1 MLFLNQKIQYGKKYI
16 FIVFLMLSFLIFSTS
31 ITFAQPTSVIYLL
44 NIEGAIN
51 PITAQYIVDGIE
63 EAEDKQAECVI
74 IQMDTPGG
82 LDESM
87 RNIIKKMLNSRVPVV
102 IYIAPQGA
110 RAASAGAFITMAA
123 NIAAMAPGTN
133 IGAAHPV
140 AMGEG
145 QIDEETKAKI
155 VNDAAAYIKSIANSR
170 NRNEEIAEK
179 FVRDS
184 LSITEQEA
192 LENNIIEFIASSVDE
207 LIFMIDGVKVT
218 TAEGDRKLNTLGK
231 EIIEY
236 KMSAKD
242 LFLHSLTNPNIAY
255 ILLFLG
261 IFGILGEFNNPG
273 ALFPGIFGSICLIL
287 AFVAFQMIAIN
298 FAGFILI
305 ALGIIF
311 FIFEMYTPTFGL
323 LTAGGIISLILGS
336 FMLTKDLA
344 PYLKISTG
352 IILTMVLATA
362 GFFIFALTKGIKIQR
377 KKPIFGKESM
387 IGMIGTARTDLNPNG
402 QVFLHGEIWQATT
415 SDEKPVKKGE
425 QVIVEALDG
434 LRLIVKKTDTDK
446 KEE

>member
-44 NIEGAIN
+44 NVEGTID
-51 PITAQYIVDGIE
+51 PITAQYMIEGIR
-63 EAEDKQAECVI
+63 EADDNQAECVI

-87 RNIIKKMLNSRVPVV
+87 RNIIKEMLNSRVPVV

-123 NIAAMAPGTN
+123 NIAAMSPGTN

-155 VNDAAAYIKSIANSR
+155 VNDASAYIKSIANSR

-218 TAEGDRKLNTLGK
+218 TSEGDRKLNTLGK

-236 KMSAKD
+236 KMSTKD

>member
-1 MLFLNQKIQYGKKYI
+1 MLFLNQKIHYGKKNI
-16 FIVFLMLSFLIFSTS
+16 FIVFLILSFIIFSTS
-31 ITFAQPTSVIYLL
+31 INFAKPSSVIYLL

-82 LDESM
+82 LDDSM

-102 IYIAPQGA
+102 IYVAPQGA
-110 RAASAGAFITMAA
+110 RAASAGAFITIAA

-170 NRNEEIAEK
+170 NRNEDMAEK

-192 LENNIIEFIASSVDE
+192 LENNIIEFIAGSVDE

-218 TAEGDRKLNTLGK
+218 TSEEDKKLNTSGK
-231 EIIEY
+231 EILEY
-236 KMSAKD
+236 KMSVKD

-261 IFGILGEFNNPG
+261 IYGILGEFSNPG

-298 FAGFILI
+298 FAGFVLI

-311 FIFEMYTPTFGL
+311 FILEIYTPTFGL
-323 LTAGGIISLILGS
+323 LTAGGIISLTLGS
-336 FMLTKDLA
+336 FMLSKDLA
-344 PYLKISTG
+344 PFLKISTG
-352 IILTMVLATA
+352 IIITMVLATA
-362 GFFIFALTKGIKIQR
+362 AFFIFALTKGIKIQR

-387 IGMIGTARTDLNPNG
+387 IGMIGTARTNLNPDG
-402 QVFLHGEIWQATT
+402 QVFIHGEIWQATT

-434 LRLIVKKTDTDK
+434 LCLIVKKTDTDK

>member
-1 MLFLNQKIQYGKKYI
+1 MLFLNQKIHYGKKNI
-16 FIVFLMLSFLIFSTS
+16 FIVFLILSFIIFSTS
-31 ITFAQPTSVIYLL
+31 INFAQPSSVIYLL

-82 LDESM
+82 LDDSM

-102 IYIAPQGA
+102 IYVAPQGA
-110 RAASAGAFITMAA
+110 RAASAGAFITIAA

-170 NRNEEIAEK
+170 NRNEDMAEK

-192 LENNIIEFIASSVDE
+192 LENNIIEFIAGSVDE
-207 LIFMIDGVKVT
+207 LIFMIDGVKVST
-218 TAEGDRKLNTLGK
+218 SEGDRKLNTSGK

-236 KMSAKD
+236 KMSVKD

-261 IFGILGEFNNPG
+261 IYGILGEFSNPG

-298 FAGFILI
+298 FAGFVLI

-311 FIFEMYTPTFGL
+311 FIFEIYTPTFGL
-323 LTAGGIISLILGS
+323 LTAGGIISLTLGS

-344 PYLKISTG
+344 PFLKISTG

-362 GFFIFALTKGIKIQR
+362 AFFIFALTKGIKIQR

-387 IGMIGTARTDLNPNG
+387 IGMIGTARTNLNPDG

>member
-31 ITFAQPTSVIYLL
+31 TTFAQPTSVIYLL
-44 NIEGAIN
+44 KVEGTID
-51 PITAQYIVDGIE
+51 PITAQYMIEGIR
-63 EAEDKQAECVI
+63 EADDNQAECVI

-87 RNIIKKMLNSRVPVV
+87 RNIIKEMLNSRVPVV

-123 NIAAMAPGTN
+123 NIAAMSPGTN

-155 VNDAAAYIKSIANSR
+155 VNDASAYIKSIANSR

-218 TAEGDRKLNTLGK
+218 TSEGDRKLNTLGK

-236 KMSAKD
+236 KMSTKD

>member
-1 MLFLNQKIQYGKKYI
+1 MLFLNQKIQYEKKYI

-31 ITFAQPTSVIYLL
+31 ITFAQPASVIYLL

>member
-1 MLFLNQKIQYGKKYI
+1 MLFLNQKIHYGKKNI
-16 FIVFLMLSFLIFSTS
+16 FIVFLILSFIIFSTS
-31 ITFAQPTSVIYLL
+31 INFAQPSSVIYLL

-82 LDESM
+82 LDDSM

-102 IYIAPQGA
+102 IYVAPQGA
-110 RAASAGAFITMAA
+110 RAASAGAFITIAA

-170 NRNEEIAEK
+170 NRNEDMAEK

-192 LENNIIEFIASSVDE
+192 LENNIIEFIAGSVDE

-218 TAEGDRKLNTLGK
+218 TSEGDKKLNTSGK
-231 EIIEY
+231 EILEY
-236 KMSAKD
+236 KMSVKD

-261 IFGILGEFNNPG
+261 IYGILGEFSNPG

-298 FAGFILI
+298 FAGFVLI

-311 FIFEMYTPTFGL
+311 FILEIYTPTFGL
-323 LTAGGIISLILGS
+323 LTAGGIISLTLGS
-336 FMLTKDLA
+336 FMLSKDLA
-344 PYLKISTG
+344 PFLKISTG
-352 IILTMVLATA
+352 IIITMVLATA
-362 GFFIFALTKGIKIQR
+362 AFFIFALTKGIKIQR

-387 IGMIGTARTDLNPNG
+387 IGMIGTTRTNLNPDG

>member
-16 FIVFLMLSFLIFSTS
+16 FIVFLMLSFIIFSTS
-31 ITFAQPTSVIYLL
+31 TTFAQPTSVIYLL
-44 NIEGAIN
+44 KVEGTID
-51 PITAQYIVDGIE
+51 PITAQYMIEGIR
-63 EAEDKQAECVI
+63 EADDNQAECVI

-87 RNIIKKMLNSRVPVV
+87 RNIIKEMLNSRVPVV

-123 NIAAMAPGTN
+123 NIAAMSPGTN

-155 VNDAAAYIKSIANSR
+155 VNDASAYIKSIANSR

-218 TAEGDRKLNTLGK
+218 TSEGDRKLNTLGK

-236 KMSAKD
+236 KMSTKD

>member
-16 FIVFLMLSFLIFSTS
+16 FIVFLILSFLIFSTS
-31 ITFAQPTSVIYLL
+31 ITFAQPASVIYLL

-170 NRNEEIAEK
+170 NRNDEIAEK

-207 LIFMIDGVKVT
+207 LIFIIDGVKVT

-362 GFFIFALTKGIKIQR
+362 AFFIFALTKGIKIQR

>member
-16 FIVFLMLSFLIFSTS
+16 FIVFLILSFLIFSTS
-31 ITFAQPTSVIYLL
+31 ITFAQPASVIYLL

-362 GFFIFALTKGIKIQR
+362 AFFIFALTKGIKIQR

>member
-31 ITFAQPTSVIYLL
+31 TTFAQPTSVIYLL
-44 NIEGAIN
+44 NVEGTID
-51 PITAQYIVDGIE
+51 PITAQYMIEGIR
-63 EAEDKQAECVI
+63 EADDNQAECVI

-87 RNIIKKMLNSRVPVV
+87 RNIIKEMLNSRVPVV

-192 LENNIIEFIASSVDE
+192 LENNIIEFIANSVDE

-218 TAEGDRKLNTLGK
+218 TSEGDKKLNTLGK

-236 KMSAKD
+236 KMSVKD

-261 IFGILGEFNNPG
+261 IYGILGEFSNPG

-287 AFVAFQMIAIN
+287 AFVSFQMIPIN

-311 FIFEMYTPTFGL
+311 FIFEIYTPTFGL
-323 LTAGGIISLILGS
+323 LTAGGVISLTLGS

-344 PYLKISTG
+344 PFLKISTG
-352 IILTMVLATA
+352 IILTMIIATA
-362 GFFIFALTKGIKIQR
+362 AFFIFAVTKGIKIQW
-377 KKPIFGKESM
+377 KKPIAGKESM

-402 QVFLHGEIWQATT
+402 QVFLHGELWQATT

-425 QVIVEALDG
+425 QVTVEALDG
-434 LRLIVKKTDTDK
+434 LRLIVKKTDK

>member
-16 FIVFLMLSFLIFSTS
+16 FIVFLILSFLIFSTS
-31 ITFAQPTSVIYLL
+31 ITFAQPASVIYLL

>member
-1 MLFLNQKIQYGKKYI
+1 MLFLNQKIQYKKKYI
-16 FIVFLMLSFLIFSTS
+16 FIVFLMLSFIIFSTS
-31 ITFAQPTSVIYLL
+31 TTFAQPTSVIYLL
-44 NIEGAIN
+44 KVEGTID
-51 PITAQYIVDGIE
+51 PITAQYMIEGIR
-63 EAEDKQAECVI
+63 EADDNQAECVI

-87 RNIIKKMLNSRVPVV
+87 RNIIKEMLNSRVPVV

-123 NIAAMAPGTN
+123 NIAAMSPGTN

-155 VNDAAAYIKSIANSR
+155 VNDASAYIKSIANSR

-236 KMSAKD
+236 KMSTKD

>member
-16 FIVFLMLSFLIFSTS
+16 FIVFLILSFLIFSTS
-31 ITFAQPTSVIYLL
+31 ITFAQPASVIYLL

-170 NRNEEIAEK
+170 NRNDEIAEK

-362 GFFIFALTKGIKIQR
+362 AFFIFALTKGIKIQR

>member
-1 MLFLNQKIQYGKKYI
+1 
-16 FIVFLMLSFLIFSTS
+16 IFSTS
-31 ITFAQPTSVIYLL
+31 TTFAQPTSVIYLL
-44 NIEGAIN
+44 KVEGTID
-51 PITAQYIVDGIE
+51 PITAQYMIEGIR
-63 EAEDKQAECVI
+63 EADDNQAECVI

-87 RNIIKKMLNSRVPVV
+87 RNIIKEMLNSRVPVV

-123 NIAAMAPGTN
+123 NIAAMSPGTN

-155 VNDAAAYIKSIANSR
+155 VNDASAYIKSIANSR

-218 TAEGDRKLNTLGK
+218 TSEGDRKLNTLGK

-236 KMSAKD
+236 KMSTKD

>member
-1 MLFLNQKIQYGKKYI
+1 MLFLNQKIQYGKRYI

-31 ITFAQPTSVIYLL
+31 TTFAQPTSVIYLL
-44 NIEGAIN
+44 NVEGTID
-51 PITAQYIVDGIE
+51 PITAQYMIEGIRK
-63 EAEDKQAECVI
+63 ANDNQAECVI

-87 RNIIKKMLNSRVPVV
+87 RNIIKEMLNSRVPVV

-110 RAASAGAFITMAA
+110 RAASAGAFITIAA

-192 LENNIIEFIASSVDE
+192 LENNIIEFIAGSVDE

-218 TAEGDRKLNTLGK
+218 TSEGDKKLNTLGK

-236 KMSAKD
+236 KMSIKD

-261 IFGILGEFNNPG
+261 IFGILGEFSNPG

-287 AFVAFQMIAIN
+287 AFVSFQMIPIN

-311 FIFEMYTPTFGL
+311 FIFEIYTPTFGL
-323 LTAGGIISLILGS
+323 LTAGGVISLTLGS

-344 PYLKISTG
+344 PFLKISTG
-352 IILTMVLATA
+352 IILTMIIATA
-362 GFFIFALTKGIKIQR
+362 AFFIFAVTKGIKIQW
-377 KKPIFGKESM
+377 KKPIAGKESM

-402 QVFLHGEIWQATT
+402 QVFLHGELWQATT

-434 LRLIVKKTDTDK
+434 LRLIVKKTDK

>member
-1 MLFLNQKIQYGKKYI
+1 MLFLNQKIQYKKKYI
-16 FIVFLMLSFLIFSTS
+16 FIVFLMLSFIIFSTS
-31 ITFAQPTSVIYLL
+31 TTFAQPTSVIYLL
-44 NIEGAIN
+44 KVEGTID
-51 PITAQYIVDGIE
+51 PITAQYMIEGIR
-63 EAEDKQAECVI
+63 EADDNQAECVI

-87 RNIIKKMLNSRVPVV
+87 RNIIKEMLNSRVPVV

-123 NIAAMAPGTN
+123 NIAAMSPGTN

-155 VNDAAAYIKSIANSR
+155 VNDASAYIKSIANSR

-218 TAEGDRKLNTLGK
+218 TSEGDRKLNTLGK

-236 KMSAKD
+236 KMSTKD

>member
-1 MLFLNQKIQYGKKYI
+1 
-16 FIVFLMLSFLIFSTS
+16 MLSFLIFSTS
-31 ITFAQPTSVIYLL
+31 TTFAQPTSVIYLL
-44 NIEGAIN
+44 KVEGTID
-51 PITAQYIVDGIE
+51 PITAQYMIEGIR
-63 EAEDKQAECVI
+63 EADDNQAECVI

-87 RNIIKKMLNSRVPVV
+87 RNIIKEMLNSRVPVV

-123 NIAAMAPGTN
+123 NIAAMSPGTN

-155 VNDAAAYIKSIANSR
+155 VNDASAYIKSIANSR

-218 TAEGDRKLNTLGK
+218 TSEGDRKLNTLGK

-236 KMSAKD
+236 KMSTKD

>member
-31 ITFAQPTSVIYLL
+31 TTFAQPTSVIYLL
-44 NIEGAIN
+44 KVEGTID
-51 PITAQYIVDGIE
+51 PITAQYMIEGIR
-63 EAEDKQAECVI
+63 EADDNQAECVI

-87 RNIIKKMLNSRVPVV
+87 RNIIKEMLNSRVPVV

-123 NIAAMAPGTN
+123 NIAAMSPGTN

-218 TAEGDRKLNTLGK
+218 TSEGDRKLNTLGK

-236 KMSAKD
+236 KMSTKD